1 MADQAPKDP
10 FDVLETIRSQNAPT
24 EPAAKTPSEPAKDPF
39 DVHTS
44 IMSGANL
51 TPEQKAS
58 KEKNAAYEQR
68 IQSWMPEAG
77 KQAKEQGY
85 LGAVG
90 QGVTNIPIVG
100 PAVGAAGRYLA
111 AATGVGSEK
120 LKPEENTFSNRV
132 QNISAFEEALN
143 RQYGKQYPVTKALT
157 EIGSSFAL
165 PAGRV
170 AEAVTGA
177 IAPAAGATGSLAA
190 LRSAVAPALGYGT
203 EGALWGA
210 GSAAAE
216 HVFGTTPE
224 DKEQGIGQSAIVG
237 GGLGAALGTA
247 GKAIQYGLEKIG
259 PEWYR
264 SLGKLDSRLADAAKQ
279 DIADGN
285 VRMNPQQAVERI
297 DAGQPV
303 TIADLYG
310 PKWQQMLEKSLRGRP
325 EIADEIQTALKA
337 RTEDQ
342 AERFFNFTE
351 KMRGSSENP
360 QELFVRAQQE
370 AARAKNESYGDA
382 LTPGR
387 NPGVWKPEW
396 NTWLK
401 NPDFV
406 RATQL
411 AENEIVAQMTSLY
424 GMDARNF
431 ISPFAQKVVQ
441 NPKTGEM
448 IPAVNPVTG
457 MPELEVQFQNRIDNQ
472 YLDVLQR
479 YLNKLADNRFRA
491 TYAPQGGS
499 AQGAVQMR
507 SAIVDTLKKEEIN
520 GKPNP
525 FFDPVYKEAHD
536 NTVAYR
542 DNGNAYDYGTKVL
555 SKTGNA
561 RDAAKIELETRI
573 MSPVERELATHGL
586 LASMYQESRLADGM
600 INTRKLNKYFDPGLT
615 RTTIKNIVGEENF
628 NNLERYV
635 KTEALMNN
643 TLKKVN
649 KMGGGSAYPQEIRN
663 LIYAIFDY
671 KLAGARIAAQ
681 HFNNIKGEKYAKQM
695 ADKFASGDINDF
707 NEVYNTITN
716 SPENINAFA
725 KIIDSLAAR
734 STAAIGS
741 NAGQLQQSGKAFGG
755 PVNHKSQQNKII
767 QSAASDLIRAAKP
780 AMADGG
786 SAKLTQDVYHGT
798 RSDFNSFRD
807 SPQDWSISRALG
819 THVAVDPAISSSDFF
834 MKSPINNEILH
845 GANVMPMK
853 TMPLDK
859 FYPVHQPYHE
869 DIGSYADDDN
879 SIRNEILHHGYT
891 NDKEQFIK
899 DVMQHRKY
907 DRKTAEQAYRILT
920 SGNWWGE
927 GDSGRYKTMRNFV
940 GNYHIQPSDPKDRE
954 KLIRNFRQ
962 HLRSQGYVGVKYINT
977 GSKETE
983 GAKDKT
989 SLVVFPEAVEKGQQ
1003 YPLRGRFAKMDPARS
1018 HETDVMA
1025 AKGGIIRPQ
1034 RHTGGRIPEMD
1045 KLFKQAKK
1053 YVDSHTKGILNTP
1066 DDVVVKA
1073 LRVAQRK
1080 F

>member
-24 EPAAKTPSEPAKDPF
+24 EPAAKTPSEPAKNPF
-39 DVHTS
+39 DVLET
-44 IMSGANL
+44 IRSGANL

-68 IQSWMPEAG
+68 IQSWTPEAS

-111 AATGVGSEK
+111 AATGAGSEK

-132 QNISAFEEALN
+132 QNISAWEEALN
-143 RQYGKQYPVTKALT
+143 RQYGKQYPGTKALT

-216 HVFGTTPE
+216 HAFGTTPE
-224 DKEQGIGQSAIVG
+224 DKTQGIGQSAIVG

-285 VRMNPQQAVERI
+285 VRMTPQQAVDSI

-325 EIADEIQTALKA
+325 EIADEIQTALQN
-337 RTEDQ
+337 RTEEQ
-342 AERFFNFTE
+342 GERFFNFVNT
-351 KMRGSSENP
+351 MRGTRENP
-360 QELFVRAQQE
+360 QELFDRAQQI
-370 AARAKNESYGDA
+370 AARAKNESYGEA

-387 NPGVWKPEW
+387 NHGVWKPEW
-396 NTWLK
+396 DTWLN

-406 RATQL
+406 NATQL
-411 AENEIVAQMTSLY
+411 TERELISQMTAN
-424 GMDARNF
+424 GIDARNF

-448 IPAVNPVTG
+448 VPAVNPVTG

-499 AQGAVQMR
+499 AQGAAKMR
-507 SAIVDTLKKEEIN
+507 NDIVNTLKQEEIN

-525 FFDPVYKEAHD
+525 FFDPAYKQAHD

-542 DNGNAYDYGTKVL
+542 ENGNAFDYGSQIL
-555 SKTGNA
+555 SKVGNA
-561 RDAAKIELETRI
+561 RDAAQIELETRGMAPI
-573 MSPVERELATHGL
+573 ERELATQGL
-586 LASMYQESRLADGM
+586 LSDMYQRTTTGNGA
-600 INTRKLNKYFDPGLT
+600 INTKKLNNYFNPGPVRDSL
-615 RTTIKNIVGEENF
+615 RNILGEQNF

-643 TLKKVN
+643 TMREIN
-649 KMGGGSAYPQEIRN
+649 KMGRGNNYTQEIRT
-663 LIYAIFDY
+663 LLYALADY
-671 KLAGARIAAQ
+671 KLGGLRLVGQWASGRM
-681 HFNNIKGEKYAKQM
+681 GDKYAQDM
-695 ADKFASGDINDF
+695 VRKFSSGDINDF
-707 NEVYNTITN
+707 NEVYNTIISSPQNMN
-716 SPENINAFA
+716 SFA
-725 KIIDSLAAR
+725 KIIDS
-734 STAAIGS
+734 TAAKAAAAVGA

-786 SAKLTQDVYHGT
+786 DVAYEPHKRAEEQGFTIKGYHATKG
-798 RSDFNSFRD
+798 RHAEAINDDGSFDPYRAAGGENAIFFWDNPKAANEYSDFAHPMKAGNRNNPTVFPVRIRHGKHKVVDWMEHTGKRDYNSQVMRD
-807 SPQDWSISRALG
+807 LINFHRKQGYDTLRIKNMREADMEDEGIKDSNTDPWDQIAVLNPQNIRSEYAKF
-819 THVAVDPAISSSDFF
+819 DPKKISS
-834 MKSPINNEILH
+834 
-845 GANVMPMK
+845 
-853 TMPLDK
+853 
-859 FYPVHQPYHE
+859 
-869 DIGSYADDDN
+869 
-879 SIRNEILHHGYT
+879 
-891 NDKEQFIK
+891 
-899 DVMQHRKY
+899 
-907 DRKTAEQAYRILT
+907 
-920 SGNWWGE
+920 
-927 GDSGRYKTMRNFV
+927 GD
-940 GNYHIQPSDPKDRE
+940 
-954 KLIRNFRQ
+954 L
-962 HLRSQGYVGVKYINT
+962 
-977 GSKETE
+977 
-983 GAKDKT
+983 GAK
-989 SLVVFPEAVEKGQQ
+989 
-1003 YPLRGRFAKMDPARS
+1003 
-1018 HETDVMA
+1018 
-1025 AKGGIIRPQ
+1025 KGGIIRPQ

>member
-24 EPAAKTPSEPAKDPF
+24 EPAAKTPSEPDKNPF
-39 DVHTS
+39 DVLET
-44 IMSGANL
+44 IRSGANL

-68 IQSWMPEAG
+68 IQSWMPEAS

-111 AATGVGSEK
+111 AATGAGSEK

-132 QNISAFEEALN
+132 QNISAWEEALN
-143 RQYGKQYPVTKALT
+143 RQYGKQYPGTKALT

-216 HVFGTTPE
+216 HAFGTTPE

-325 EIADEIQTALKA
+325 EIADEIQTALQN
-337 RTEDQ
+337 RTEEQ
-342 AERFFNFTE
+342 GERFFNFVNT
-351 KMRGSSENP
+351 MRGTRENP
-360 QELFVRAQQE
+360 QELFDRAQQI
-370 AARAKNESYGDA
+370 AAKAKNESYGEA

-387 NPGVWKPEW
+387 NHGVWKPEW
-396 NTWLK
+396 DTWLN

-406 RATQL
+406 NATQL
-411 AENEIVAQMTSLY
+411 TERELIAQMTAN
-424 GMDARNF
+424 GIDARNF

-448 IPAVNPVTG
+448 VPAVNPVTG

-499 AQGAVQMR
+499 AQGAAKMR
-507 SAIVDTLKKEEIN
+507 NDIVNTLKQEEIN

-525 FFDPVYKEAHD
+525 FFDPAYKQAHD
-536 NTVAYR
+536 NTVSYR
-542 DNGNAYDYGTKVL
+542 ENGNAFDYGSQIL
-555 SKTGNA
+555 SKVGNA
-561 RDAAKIELETRI
+561 RDAAQIELETRGMAPI
-573 MSPVERELATHGL
+573 ERELATQGL
-586 LASMYQESRLADGM
+586 LSDMYQRTTTGNGA
-600 INTRKLNKYFDPGLT
+600 INTKKLNNYFNPGPVRDSL
-615 RTTIKNIVGEENF
+615 RNILGEQNF

-643 TLKKVN
+643 TMREIN
-649 KMGGGSAYPQEIRN
+649 KMGRGNNYTQEIRT
-663 LIYAIFDY
+663 LLYALADY
-671 KLAGARIAAQ
+671 KLGGLRLVGQWASGRM
-681 HFNNIKGEKYAKQM
+681 GDKYAQDM
-695 ADKFASGDINDF
+695 VRKFSSGDINDF
-707 NEVYNTITN
+707 NEVYNTIIGSPQNMN
-716 SPENINAFA
+716 SFA

-786 SAKLTQDVYHGT
+786 SIERSQNLVKFLGNNHKDVPDVVYHASKSDVKTFDPKYKTELSPFGFHFGT
-798 RSDFNSFRD
+798 ADQANYRIGQYDFQSKAPNIGKYHL
-807 SPQDWSISRALG
+807 SI
-819 THVAVDPAISSSDFF
+819 
-834 MKSPINNEILH
+834 KN
-845 GANVMPMK
+845 
-853 TMPLDK
+853 PLE
-859 FYPVHQPYHE
+859 VSHM
-869 DIGSYADDDN
+869 GSYAPDHLADHMMDIGILDPN
-879 SIRNEILHHGYT
+879 HYDAMLEKHNYETLPIGKDLVKILKKNGYDALKYKNE
-891 NDKEQFIK
+891 KE
-899 DVMQHRKY
+899 
-907 DRKTAEQAYRILT
+907 
-920 SGNWWGE
+920 GE
-927 GDSGRYKTMRNFV
+927 GYSFV
-940 GNYHIQPSDPKDRE
+940 PFDPHQIKSATGNRGTFDTTSAHVNEARGGSV
-954 KLIRNFRQ
+954 
-962 HLRSQGYVGVKYINT
+962 GY
-977 GSKETE
+977 
-983 GAKDKT
+983 A
-989 SLVVFPEAVEKGQQ
+989 
-1003 YPLRGRFAKMDPARS
+1003 
-1018 HETDVMA
+1018 
-1025 AKGGIIRPQ
+1025 RPQ